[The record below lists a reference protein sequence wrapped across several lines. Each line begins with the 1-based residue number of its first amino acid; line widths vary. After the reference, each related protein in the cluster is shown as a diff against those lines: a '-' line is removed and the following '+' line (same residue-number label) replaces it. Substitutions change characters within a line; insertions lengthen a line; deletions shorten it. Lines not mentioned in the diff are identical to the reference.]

1 MTRLLGAIVYNWP
14 LKLMAIALAT
24 LLYAGLVVSQN
35 VQAHDVTVQITSIN
49 QPPNTKLVGTLPVVT
64 EIRYFVTDQAN
75 VTISSGNFTARIDLA
90 RVDPSPDPQ
99 SLPVS
104 VESADPRIQVISAT
118 PAYVSVKLEKV
129 DTRDVPVVV
138 VPGPVPEGLDVRPPQ
153 QSIDTAS
160 VVGAQSDIAR
170 VAAVRADVP
179 IDASGLSIDRDFP
192 LIPVDELGERVR
204 EVDVEPTTVRVRMD
218 VFKDAE
224 TKSVPIAASITGTA
238 ASGFE
243 VVRVSVGSQVASLE
257 GDAAVLGDITVART
271 QPVSIEGRT
280 SDLDVT
286 VGFELP
292 QGVTAVTPDTVEVH
306 VTIRPITE
314 SRSFSVGIVPVGA
327 RADRTYSFSI
337 AQGLV
342 TVGGPPAELDRL
354 AGANL
359 ALSANVADLDVGGH
373 DVTLTFTVPSGLNLV
388 AISPTTVSVTVA
400 ASAGPSGS
408 TSP

>member
-138 VPGPVPEGLDVRPPQ
+138 VPGPVPEGLDVR
-153 QSIDTAS
+153 
-160 VVGAQSDIAR
+160 
-170 VAAVRADVP
+170 
-179 IDASGLSIDRDFP
+179 
-192 LIPVDELGERVR
+192 
-204 EVDVEPTTVRVRMD
+204 
-218 VFKDAE
+218 
-224 TKSVPIAASITGTA
+224 
-238 ASGFE
+238 
-243 VVRVSVGSQVASLE
+243 
-257 GDAAVLGDITVART
+257 
-271 QPVSIEGRT
+271 
-280 SDLDVT
+280 
-286 VGFELP
+286 
-292 QGVTAVTPDTVEVH
+292 
-306 VTIRPITE
+306 
-314 SRSFSVGIVPVGA
+314 
-327 RADRTYSFSI
+327 
-337 AQGLV
+337 
-342 TVGGPPAELDRL
+342 
-354 AGANL
+354 
-359 ALSANVADLDVGGH
+359 
-373 DVTLTFTVPSGLNLV
+373 
-388 AISPTTVSVTVA
+388 
-400 ASAGPSGS
+400 
-408 TSP
+408 